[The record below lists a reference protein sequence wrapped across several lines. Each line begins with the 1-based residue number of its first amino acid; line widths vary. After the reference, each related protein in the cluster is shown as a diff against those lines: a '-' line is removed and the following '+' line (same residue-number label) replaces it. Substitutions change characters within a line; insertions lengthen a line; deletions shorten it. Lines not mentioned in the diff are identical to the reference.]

1 MILFQE
7 EETKGYRTRTIKNA
21 SADATIAIAINFNSA
36 GERLTKSSVL
46 KQGKKYISIDANS
59 LTIPQDLV
67 DRIVNDLNAVKA
79 ESLNIAGNGI
89 YTLKGKYSQE
99 QLDDYT
105 YELLDKV
112 LSSPNLVTPI
122 ERIRTGGQTG
132 FDEAGA
138 KASIRLGLPTLILAP
153 KYWVFRN
160 EKGQDISNEQ
170 LFKARFYV

>member
-21 SADATIAIAINFNSA
+21 SADATIAFAVDFNSP

-46 KQGKKYISIDANS
+46 KQGKKYVSVDATS
-59 LTIPQDLV
+59 LTITQDLI
-67 DRIVNDLNAVKA
+67 DRIVDALNAVKA
-79 ESLNIAGNGI
+79 KSLNIAGNGI
-89 YTLKGKYSQE
+89 YTMKGKHIQK

-105 YELLDKV
+105 FNLLDKV
-112 LSSPNLVTPI
+112 LSSPRLSTPI

-138 KASIRLGLPTLILAP
+138 KAGISLGIPTLILAP
-153 KYWVFRN
+153 KYWTFRN

-170 LFKARFYV
+170 LFKARFNN